1 MGSSMQTTKYQWV
14 RQFIMICALFMLL
27 FSGYSHAVV
36 NSSLPNKNDIQ
47 NKLNTLNKKAIR
59 VLKINWL
66 LQILKSRWV
75 FMMS

>member
-1 MGSSMQTTKYQWV
+1 MGSAIHHDLRTLYV
-14 RQFIMICALFMLL
+14 A